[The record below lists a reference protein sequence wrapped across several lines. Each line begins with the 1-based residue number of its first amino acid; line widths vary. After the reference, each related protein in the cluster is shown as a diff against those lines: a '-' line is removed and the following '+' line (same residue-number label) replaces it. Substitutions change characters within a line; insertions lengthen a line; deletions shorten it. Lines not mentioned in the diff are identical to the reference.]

1 MKLEKGAAKKA
12 VKLLSYEERLKLF
25 DSDFIIPSLPKGQKI
40 EFNLLTTWG
49 DINYV
54 GLTGIEIFDE
64 TGAQLQISPQ
74 QISACPPDIN
84 ILPGYGGD
92 PRTIEKLVDGHY
104 FTNDDLHVWLTPFT
118 AGEDHTITIEL
129 DMKTTI
135 SMIRIW
141 NYNKSRI
148 HSYRGARLI
157 TCELDG
163 RTIFRGE
170 VQKAPGNLNDPE
182 SCCEIILFTERE
194 DILQAIDD
202 GDWINE
208 KFISS
213 GNLED
218 TQRIC
223 AGENTSFQDERP
235 MTATKK
241 FNTAELEDIQR

>member
-1 MKLEKGAAKKA
+1 
-12 VKLLSYEERLKLF
+12 
-25 DSDFIIPSLPKGQKI
+25 
-40 EFNLLTTWG
+40 
-49 DINYV
+49 
-54 GLTGIEIFDE
+54 
-64 TGAQLQISPQ
+64 
-74 QISACPPDIN
+74 
-84 ILPGYGGD
+84 
-92 PRTIEKLVDGHY
+92 
-104 FTNDDLHVWLTPFT
+104 LTPFT

-223 AGENTSFQDERP
+223 AGENTSF
-235 MTATKK
+235 
-241 FNTAELEDIQR
+241 